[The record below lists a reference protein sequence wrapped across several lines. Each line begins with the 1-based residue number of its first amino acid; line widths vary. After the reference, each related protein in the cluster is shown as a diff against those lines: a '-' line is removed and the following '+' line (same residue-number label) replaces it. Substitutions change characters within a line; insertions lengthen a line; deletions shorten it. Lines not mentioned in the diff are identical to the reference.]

1 MDRTDPTGQPEAEVH
16 IDDAFRDLVSL
27 ELVRDVARV
36 AIRRELRR
44 GPPQVTVSISDD
56 EHLRALNRDF
66 RGVDQVTDVLS
77 FATAPADNGEVREDQ
92 GEFVM
97 PPSIRPAL
105 GDIVMS
111 YPQARRQAEAAG
123 RPVEHEIALLTA
135 HGVLHL
141 LGYDHA
147 NPEDERVMFS
157 KTDDILAEVLGPEA
171 VPMIPV
177 LDEITGQ

>member
-1 MDRTDPTGQPEAEVH
+1 M
-16 IDDAFRDLVSL
+16 
-27 ELVRDVARV
+27 
-36 AIRRELRR
+36 
-44 GPPQVTVSISDD
+44 
-56 EHLRALNRDF
+56 
-66 RGVDQVTDVLS
+66 TDVLS